1 MRDRY
6 TVLVEIDGAGMVR
19 PLVSIECADGP
30 PAQGAG
36 EPAAGTGSTAAVEVA
51 PAQAPSAAEH
61 AELLRRACRVARE
74 RAGEGTW
81 EVRAAS
87 GPAGTD
93 AVVLGHPR
101 PAAALLAALA
111 LGWAPGIRPYQGP
124 SASARSRLVALR
136 VCAPGV
142 AEIFAVGTS
151 AGEALRRALELAGT
165 GVSAS
170 GSASFGRGGAAVE
183 DPAWAPTLAYLAPR
197 PLAGRLL
204 APPGRSLAGLGREDL
219 VGEVFVGSD
228 GLVCATRANAERA
241 ARPIVLRR
249 FLAPGAFRLPRAA
262 ALLGRG
268 VSAEEIGEATGVAL
282 WLLAELASIAGAD
295 ALEADATSMRH
306 RPAKSKW

>member
-6 TVLVEIDGAGMVR
+6 TVLVEIDGAGIVR
-19 PLVSIECADGP
+19 PLVSIEGADGP
-30 PAQGAG
+30 PGQETG
-36 EPAAGTGSTAAVEVA
+36 EPAGGTGSTATVEVA

-101 PAAALLAALA
+101 PAAVLLAALA
-111 LGWAPGIRPYQGP
+111 LGRAPGSRPDQGP
-124 SASARSRLVALR
+124 SPSVRPPLVALR
-136 VCAPGV
+136 VSAPGV

-151 AGEALRRALELAGT
+151 AGEALRRALELA
-165 GVSAS
+165 SAGGS
-170 GSASFGRGGAAVE
+170 GSGGGVGAGAE
-183 DPAWAPTLAYLAPR
+183 DPAWAPTVAYLAPR
-197 PLAGRLL
+197 LLVLRPLE
-204 APPGRSLAGLGREDL
+204 PPGRSLAGLRREDL

-249 FLAPGAFRLPRAA
+249 FLAPGRFRLPRTA
-262 ALLGRG
+262 ALLRRG
-268 VSAEEIGEATGVAL
+268 VNVEEIGQATGMAP
-282 WLLAELASIAGAD
+282 WLLGELASLAGAD
-295 ALEADATSMRH
+295 PGEGDGTSIR
-306 RPAKSKW
+306 RSPANR